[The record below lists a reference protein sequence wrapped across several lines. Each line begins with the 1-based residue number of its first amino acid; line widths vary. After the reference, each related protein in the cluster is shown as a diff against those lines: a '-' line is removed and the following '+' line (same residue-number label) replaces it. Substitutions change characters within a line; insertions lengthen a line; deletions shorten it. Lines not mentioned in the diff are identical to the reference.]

1 MSRQAGCLTPISK
14 PSPALPDPKPPA
26 TLGTAAQGVFDSI
39 GGLSPAIKSAS
50 LGGVKIGDHIPQAT
64 SFAVQVFKAKAL
76 ENELKA
82 RSKAIERELALQ
94 EAAFT
99 LITSTLET
107 DLAVQL
113 QLEETEEVIEPLD
126 RKSTRLNSSHGY
138 ISYAVFCLKKKT
150 IVAHD
155 EAA

>member
-1 MSRQAGCLTPISK
+1 RHARLLQSYFETLA
-14 PSPALPDPKPPA
+14 ALADPKAPA

-50 LGGVKIGDHIPQAT
+50 LGGVKIGDHIPQAR

-82 RSKAIERELALQ
+82 RSKAIERELALP

-99 LITSTLET
+99 VITRTLET
-107 DLAVQL
+107 YLAGQL
-113 QLEETEEVIEPLD
+113 QLEEAGELNETSPAAEDLAKGAEVHREEIL
-126 RKSTRLNSSHGY
+126 
-138 ISYAVFCLKKKT
+138 
-150 IVAHD
+150 
-155 EAA
+155 